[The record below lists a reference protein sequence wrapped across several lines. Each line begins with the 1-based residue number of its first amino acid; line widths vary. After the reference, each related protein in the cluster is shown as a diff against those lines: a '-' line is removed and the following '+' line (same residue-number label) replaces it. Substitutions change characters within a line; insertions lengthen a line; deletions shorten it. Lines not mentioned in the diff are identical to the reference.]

1 MSTAPHVTERNRTE
15 KPMYYRRM
23 QQIRRDMQ
31 HRRAHE
37 AQRAERVEA
46 QREQMRA
53 VIHAIA
59 R

>member
-1 MSTAPHVTERNRTE
+1 
-15 KPMYYRRM
+15 MYYRRM